1 MKTLKKAVAQ
11 YKKDTKISEGEW
23 RRMCTFNKNNFN
35 KERLLVQ
42 IIINRYGMPD
52 DCVDLNEISIA
63 KNCQERFIKSI
74 NTKAKYASSTI

>member
-42 IIINRYGMPD
+42 IIISRYGMPD
-52 DCVDLNEISIA
+52 DCADLNEISIA
-63 KNCQERFIKSI
+63 KKLSREVHKINKHKSQI
-74 NTKAKYASSTI
+74 YK

>member
-23 RRMCTFNKNNFN
+23 QRMCTFNKNNFN

-42 IIINRYGMPD
+42 IIISRYGMPD

-63 KNCQERFIKSI
+63 KKLSREVHKINKSKNQI
-74 NTKAKYASSTI
+74 CK